1 MLRRAS
7 IFALCLALLPHAAA
21 VRPQEVVDRIVA
33 RVENDIIL
41 LSDVRNLAAYQLLV
55 QGKKEPDP
63 QLLDRLID
71 QWIVHTEAEASGY
84 GRPSREEV
92 DAEIEHLRMEN
103 SAGKSLDLRLKESGL
118 SEAELR
124 RMVEAQIFLT
134 GYLDSRFRP
143 AVQVDAK
150 AVEEYYQNTVL
161 QLAREKGES
170 PPSLE
175 SSRAQIRELLIQ
187 RGINEQADRWL
198 KERRIRLHVEKVLV

>member
-1 MLRRAS
+1 MLRRAY
-7 IFALCLALLPHAAA
+7 IFALCLALLAHAAA
-21 VRPQEVVDRIVA
+21 ARLQEVVDRIAA

-55 QGKKEPDP
+55 QGKKEPDA

-92 DAEIEHLRMEN
+92 DAEIERLRTEN
-103 SAGKSLDLRLKESGL
+103 SDGKSLDLRLKESGL